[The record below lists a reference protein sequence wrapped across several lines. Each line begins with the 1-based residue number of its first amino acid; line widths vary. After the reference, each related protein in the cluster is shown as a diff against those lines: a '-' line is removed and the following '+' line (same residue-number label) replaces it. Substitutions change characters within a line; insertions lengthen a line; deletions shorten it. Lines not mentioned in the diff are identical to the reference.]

1 MIKAAAVQADVK
13 KCEEA
18 FEKAAKLF
26 LPNKYFYT
34 SLIQCYV
41 KTNNS
46 EMAGAILR
54 EMTEKGI
61 VADLPVYT
69 AIINSYRYDRNLPK
83 CW

>member
-1 MIKAAAVQADVK
+1 MIKAAAVQGDVK

-54 EMTEKGI
+54 
-61 VADLPVYT
+61 
-69 AIINSYRYDRNLPK
+69 
-83 CW
+83 